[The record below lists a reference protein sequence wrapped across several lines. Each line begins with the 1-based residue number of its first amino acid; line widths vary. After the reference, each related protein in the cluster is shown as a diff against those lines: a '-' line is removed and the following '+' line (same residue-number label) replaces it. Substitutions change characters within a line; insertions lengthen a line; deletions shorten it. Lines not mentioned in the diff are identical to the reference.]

1 MPRQCVPNPPLRLRG
16 QAFAKPADPA
26 SGGLEA
32 AFARR
37 PGCRPRRSSR
47 HDPRSVAVLVA
58 TALCW
63 FGGAA
68 ADESTLRYVAEQGQ
82 DQGDCA
88 LPVRPCRTVQYA
100 LSVAGKTDEVR
111 VARGAYEVR
120 DLEDASYVVHGS
132 VQVLGGFDRFDH
144 FLTQAPDRNPTTLI
158 GVPLEFRDALRAQGF
173 HVIVDR
179 KGLDR
184 IQRAALGAMSVSAAD
199 LACENHRAGAHA
211 CDSVDLLSHVALAD
225 MAARPRD
232 GADVWGFVDLNT
244 GREYA
249 LIGVTNG
256 LATFDVT
263 DPRAPF
269 EVGHVWGV
277 PSTWRDVKV
286 LQRFDAVAGRW
297 RSHAY
302 VSTDAGGRLRVIDL
316 TGLPN
321 RTRLARTRS
330 EHSIHNVHVSN
341 VEPATGIPVD
351 ENGAPPLLYA
361 LGTAA
366 TRGAFVAYDLGDPLE
381 PRRVSTSTGGYSH
394 DAASMLA
401 QGVPACGPQAERC
414 PVLFDFNEDTFDLY
428 DMSDAEAPRLL
439 SSTTYEG
446 AAYVHSGWPTEDGRH
461 VFVHD
466 ELDERYATGEA
477 RTMVR
482 VFDLAD
488 PGAPALAATW
498 SGSTAATDHNGYV
511 RGNRYFMSNYARGLT
526 VLDITSPAD
535 PLEVG
540 YFDTYTIDDGT
551 RFTGAW
557 GVYPFLPSG
566 NVLIS
571 DIAGG
576 LYVLGDST
584 RVSEH
589 GRIGFTAAAFGGREG
604 NEVTVSVA
612 RTGGTA
618 GQVSVDYALVPASAD
633 ATDLIAS
640 SGTLEWT
647 AGRDGVRTVT
657 LPLVAD
663 KRSEPIESV
672 LMRLV
677 NPRGGAVLAD
687 TNMASVFIGDASAS
701 TTVGFAETHLAV
713 EEAAQR
719 AIATVQRQG
728 SPVGA
733 VSVSY
738 AVHAGT
744 AAVSDDYRLPA
755 GNLLSWR
762 DGDATPRTIV
772 IPIVRDAV
780 DEIAERFE
788 VRLSSPSGA
797 TLGDAALGVTVNAD
811 ATGLALTETSLGL
824 RDGGEARYGIRL
836 DTRPEGIVTVSLS
849 ANGDPDVSVAPA
861 QLRFATADWSV
872 AREVTVTAAP
882 DSNENGSATID
893 HVASGGGYDSVT
905 ASLSV
910 TVRDGSPPDQVTGL
924 EVAAGLES
932 LVVSW
937 TAVTGA
943 DGYRIQWRSASES
956 YNETDRQ
963 ATVSGASTTTH
974 TIEGLTPGTPYTVRV
989 TATSSSGGDGE
1000 PSTEHGG
1007 APFAGPPGQVR
1018 GVEMAEAIGSLV
1030 VSWLALDDA
1039 DGYQVQWKS
1048 GDEAY
1053 GDAARQHDVTGGSTT
1068 TYTIQ
1073 GLMPGTEYTVR
1084 VKATRAHAIEDG
1096 APSEE
1101 HRGTPR
1107 APGVSVAEEIQDRG
1121 LAVGGSVQ
1129 VDVAA
1134 NFRDPEGGRIEFD
1147 AQSANAAVAVVD
1159 VAGSVVTIRGVA
1171 HGVTLVTVTATDRR
1185 GAHATQTFEV
1195 AVGHEVSFA
1204 ETVLAVPEGDTA
1216 RLTVAISRVRE
1227 MPTILDYTI
1236 GVDADPTTPD
1246 ADALDHDGT
1255 RGSVIIGAEDL
1266 EAMLEIAV
1274 HDDADIEPAR
1284 ETFAVTLEQSPEQI
1298 GDFALGSATAWVQIA
1313 EGVCDRTVQVS
1324 DALRGSAPCTAVSD
1338 ESLAG
1343 RRVLDLAGQG
1353 VAALRGRDLYGLTGL
1368 HILDLSENRL
1378 RALPGS
1384 VFAGLGSLRELQLQ
1398 DNPGAPFRLTVDLL
1412 RIEAETTAPGP
1423 ATVVARL
1430 AEGAP
1435 FDMSMRASVV
1445 NGTLSASALIVPA
1458 GAMLSNAVTVTGT
1471 GTGAARM
1478 TLDGAPTAPSTRCGE
1493 FNEYACFRG
1502 LAPALAGPLALF
1514 KGPAVL
1520 TTTAPKT
1527 TLGLDGDAARID
1539 LSKLFAAAGGGA
1551 LTYTVSSS
1559 NPALVTA
1566 TIAGTTL
1573 TVVSNE
1579 DGEEGMAI
1587 LTVTATD
1594 SDGVSVALTIEA
1606 QVEFTPRGLMSR
1618 WLRVLVTELLPDPGE
1633 DPE

>member
-1 MPRQCVPNPPLRLRG
+1 MRG
-16 QAFAKPADPA
+16 QALAKRVAPATA
-26 SGGLEA
+26 GFEA

-37 PGCRPRRSSR
+37 PGRRPRRSAR
-47 HDPRSVAVLVA
+47 RVWRLAAVLVA
-58 TALCW
+58 NALCW
-63 FGGAA
+63 YGGAA

-88 LPVRPCRTVQYA
+88 LSVRPCRTVQYA

-132 VQVLGGFDRFDH
+132 VAVLGGFDRFDH

-184 IQRAALGAMSVSAAD
+184 IQRAALGAISTSAAD
-199 LACENHRAGAHA
+199 VACENRRAGAHA

-225 MAARPRD
+225 MVARPRD

-249 LIGVTNG
+249 LIGVANG

-277 PSTWRDVKV
+277 GSVWRDVKV

-302 VSTDAGGRLRVIDL
+302 VSTDAGGQLRVIDL

-321 RTRLARTRS
+321 RATLARTRS
-330 EHSIHNVHVSN
+330 EHSIHNVYVSN

-351 ENGAPPLLYA
+351 ESAAPPLLYA
-361 LGTAA
+361 LGASA
-366 TRGAFVAYDLGDPLE
+366 TRGAFVAYDLADPLD

-401 QGVPACGPQAERC
+401 QGAPACGTPAERC

-428 DMSDAEAPRLL
+428 DMSDAQAPRLL

-466 ELDERYATGEA
+466 ELDELYGTGTGEV
-477 RTMVR
+477 RTLVR

-488 PGAPALAATW
+488 PGAPALATTW
-498 SGSTAATDHNGYV
+498 SGSTAAIDHNGYV

-535 PLEVG
+535 PVEVG
-540 YFDTYTIDDGT
+540 YFDTYTIDDKT
-551 RFTGAW
+551 QFTGAW

-571 DIAGG
+571 DMAGG
-576 LYVLGDST
+576 LYVLGDNT

-589 GRIGFTAAAFGGREG
+589 GGIGFTAATFAGQEG
-604 NEVTVSVA
+604 SEVSVSVA

-618 GQVSVDYALVPASAD
+618 GQVSVDYALVPGSAD

-640 SGTLEWT
+640 SGTLEWA
-647 AGRDGVRTVT
+647 AGRGGVRTIT

-663 KRSEPIESV
+663 EWSEPIESV
-672 LMRLV
+672 LVRLV

-687 TNMASVFIGDASAS
+687 TGMASVFIGDAGAS
-701 TTVGFAETHLAV
+701 PTVGFAETHIAV

-719 AIATVQRQG
+719 AIATVHRAG
-728 SPVGA
+728 SPLGA

-744 AAVSDDYRLPA
+744 AAASDDYRSPS
-755 GNLLSWR
+755 GDQLSWG

-772 IPIVRDAV
+772 VPIVRDAV

-797 TLGDAALGVTVNAD
+797 ALGDAILGVTVNAD
-811 ATGLALTETSLGL
+811 VTGMALTSTSLRL
-824 RDGGEARYGIRL
+824 RDGEKATYGVRL

-849 ANGDPDVSVAPA
+849 ANGDSDVAVTPA

-882 DSNENGSATID
+882 DSNGNGSVTIE

-905 ASLSV
+905 AALSV
-910 TVRDGSPPDQVTGL
+910 TVLDGSTPDQVTGL
-924 EVAAGLES
+924 EVAGGLES

-943 DGYRIQWRSASES
+943 DGYRIQWRSAGES
-956 YNETDRQ
+956 YSDTDRQ
-963 ATVSGASTTTH
+963 VTVSGGSTTSH
-974 TIEGLTPGTPYTVRV
+974 TIAGLTPGTRYTVRV
-989 TATSSSGGDGE
+989 TAASSSAGDGE
-1000 PSTEHGG
+1000 PSTERGG
-1007 APFAGPPGQVR
+1007 TPFAGPPGRVT
-1018 GVEMAEAIGSLV
+1018 GVEVTAGIERLV
-1030 VSWLALDDA
+1030 VSWLALTEA

-1053 GDAARQHDVTGGSTT
+1053 DADRQHDVAAGPTT

-1073 GLMPGTEYTVR
+1073 GLAPGTEYTVR
-1084 VKATRAHAIEDG
+1084 VKATRAHAIQDG

-1107 APGVSVAEEIQDRG
+1107 APGVRVTEELPDRG
-1121 LAVGGSVQ
+1121 LAVGDSVR

-1134 NFRDPEGGRIEFD
+1134 NFRAPEGGRIEFD
-1147 AQSANAAVAVVD
+1147 AQSADAAVAVVD
-1159 VAGSVVTIRGVA
+1159 VEGSVVTIRGVG
-1171 HGVTLVTVTATDRR
+1171 HGVTLVTVTATDPG
-1185 GAHATQTFEV
+1185 GAQATQTFEV
-1195 AVGHEVSFA
+1195 AVGHEVSF
-1204 ETVLAVPEGDTA
+1204 EDTVLTVPEGDTA
-1216 RLTVAISRVRE
+1216 RLTVAISRVRDLA
-1227 MPTILDYTI
+1227 TTLAYTI

-1246 ADALDHDGT
+1246 ADALDRDGA
-1255 RGSVIIGAEDL
+1255 RGSVTIAAGEPM
-1266 EAMLEIAV
+1266 AMFAIAV
-1274 HDDADIEPAR
+1274 HDDADIEAAR

-1298 GDFALGSATAWVQIA
+1298 GDFAFGFATAWVRIA
-1313 EGVCDRTVQVS
+1313 EGVCDRTAQVG
-1324 DALRGSAPCTAVSD
+1324 DALRGAAPCTAVSD
-1338 ESLAG
+1338 EDLAG
-1343 RRVLDLAGQG
+1343 RRVLELAGQG
-1353 VAALRGRDLYGLTGL
+1353 LAALRGRDLYGLTGL
-1368 HILDLSENRL
+1368 RALDLSENRL
-1378 RALPGS
+1378 RALPGG

-1398 DNPGAPFRLTVDLL
+1398 DNPGAPFRLTVELL
-1412 RIEAETTAPGP
+1412 RIDAEATAPGP
-1423 ATVVARL
+1423 ATVLARL

-1435 FDMSMRASVV
+1435 FDMPMRASVV
-1445 NGTLSASALIVPA
+1445 NGTLSATALVIPS
-1458 GAMLSNAVTVTGT
+1458 GATVSSPVTVTGT
-1471 GTGAARM
+1471 GMGAAGM
-1478 TLDGAPTAPSTRCGE
+1478 TLDRPPAVPNTLCGE
-1493 FNEYACFRG
+1493 SDEYACFRG
-1502 LAPALAGPLALF
+1502 LTLALAGPLALF
-1514 KGPAVL
+1514 RGPAVL
-1520 TTTAPKT
+1520 TRTVPKA
-1527 TLGLDGDAARID
+1527 TLGIDGDVTRID

-1551 LTYTVSSS
+1551 LAYTVTSSA
-1559 NPALVTA
+1559 PTLVTA
-1566 TIAGTTL
+1566 TVAGTIL

-1579 DGEEGMAI
+1579 DGEEGVAI

-1594 SDGVSVALTIEA
+1594 SDGLSVTLTIEA
-1606 QVEFTPRGLMSR
+1606 QIEFAPRGLMSR
-1618 WLRVLVTELLPDPGE
+1618 WLRVLTTELLPDPGE

>member
-1 MPRQCVPNPPLRLRG
+1 M
-16 QAFAKPADPA
+16 AT
-26 SGGLEA
+26 
-32 AFARR
+32 
-37 PGCRPRRSSR
+37 
-47 HDPRSVAVLVA
+47 VLVA

-63 FGGAA
+63 VGGAA

-88 LPVRPCRTVQYA
+88 LPVRPCRTVQFA
-100 LSVAGKTDEVR
+100 MSVAGKTDEVR

-144 FLTQAPDRNPTTLI
+144 FLTQAPHRNPTTLI
-158 GVPLEFRDALRAQGF
+158 GVPLELRDALRAQGF

-321 RTRLARTRS
+321 RTTLARTRS

-401 QGVPACGPQAERC
+401 QGVPVCGPQAERC

-466 ELDERYATGEA
+466 ELDELYGTGTGEV
-477 RTMVR
+477 RTLVR

-488 PGAPALAATW
+488 PGAPALATTW
-498 SGSTAATDHNGYV
+498 SGSTAAIDHNGYV
-511 RGNRYFMSNYARGLT
+511 RGNRYYMSNYARGLT

-535 PLEVG
+535 PVEVG
-540 YFDTYTIDDGT
+540 YFDTYTIDDKT
-551 RFTGAW
+551 QFTGAW

-571 DIAGG
+571 DLAGG
-576 LYVLGDST
+576 LYVLGDNT

-589 GRIGFTAAAFGGREG
+589 GGIGFTSATFAGQEG
-604 NEVTVSVA
+604 NEVSVSVA

-618 GQVSVDYALVPASAD
+618 GQVSVDYALVPGSAD

-640 SGTLEWT
+640 SGTLEWA
-647 AGRDGVRTVT
+647 AGRGGVRTIT

-663 KRSEPIESV
+663 ERSESIESV
-672 LMRLV
+672 LMRLA

-687 TNMASVFIGDASAS
+687 TNMASVFIGDAGESP
-701 TTVGFAETHLAV
+701 TVGFAETHLAV
-713 EEAAQR
+713 EETAQR

-772 IPIVRDAV
+772 IPIVRDAA

-797 TLGDAALGVTVNAD
+797 TLGDATLAVTVNAD

-824 RDGGEARYGIRL
+824 RDGGQARYGIRL

-849 ANGDPDVSVAPA
+849 ANGDPDVAVAPA

-882 DSNENGSATID
+882 DSNENGSATIE

-905 ASLSV
+905 ASLPV
-910 TVRDGSPPDQVTGL
+910 TVLDGSTPDQVTGL

-943 DGYRIQWRSASES
+943 DGYRIQWRSDGGS
-956 YNETDRQ
+956 YNETDRE
-963 ATVSGASTTTH
+963 AWVSGTSTTTY
-974 TIEGLTPGTPYTVRV
+974 TIAALTPGTRYTVRV
-989 TATSSSGGDGE
+989 TATSSSAGDGE
-1000 PSTEHGG
+1000 PSTEHAGT
-1007 APFAGPPGQVR
+1007 PFAGPPGQVT
-1018 GVEMAEAIGSLV
+1018 GVEVAEAIGSLV

-1048 GDEAY
+1048 GEEAY
-1053 GDAARQHDVTGGSTT
+1053 GDADRQHVVTGGPTT

-1084 VKATRAHAIEDG
+1084 VKATRIHAIQDG

-1107 APGVSVAEEIQDRG
+1107 ARGVSVTEELPDRG
-1121 LAVGGSVQ
+1121 LAVGDSVR
-1129 VDVAA
+1129 VDVAP
-1134 NFRDPEGGRIEFD
+1134 NFRAPEGGSIEFD
-1147 AQSANAAVAVVD
+1147 AESADAAVLVVD
-1159 VAGSVVTIRGVA
+1159 VQGSLLTMRGMG
-1171 HGVTLVTVTATDRR
+1171 HGVTAVTVTATDHR
-1185 GAHATQTFEV
+1185 GAQATLTFGV

-1216 RLTVAISRVRE
+1216 RLSVAISRVRE
-1227 MPTILDYTI
+1227 VPTTLDYTI

-1246 ADALDHDGT
+1246 ADALDRDGA
-1255 RGSVIIGAEDL
+1255 RGSVTIGAGDL

-1284 ETFAVTLEQSPEQI
+1284 ETFAVTLEQSSEQI

-1313 EGVCDRTVQVS
+1313 EGVCDRTAQVS

-1338 ESLAG
+1338 ENLAG
-1343 RRVLDLAGQG
+1343 RRALNLAGQDI
-1353 VAALRGRDLYGLTGL
+1353 AALRGRDLFGLTGL
-1368 HILDLSENRL
+1368 RALNLSENRL
-1378 RALPGS
+1378 RTLPGG

-1398 DNPGAPFRLTVDLL
+1398 DNPGAPFRLTVELL
-1412 RIEAETTAPGP
+1412 RIDAETTAPGP

-1445 NGTLSASALIVPA
+1445 NGTLSASALIIPA

-1471 GTGAARM
+1471 GTGAAGM
-1478 TLDGAPTAPSTRCGE
+1478 TLDGAPTVPSTRCGE
-1493 FNEYACFRG
+1493 FNEHACFRG
-1502 LAPALAGPLALF
+1502 LAPVLGEALALY
-1514 KGPAVL
+1514 KGPAAL
-1520 TTTAPKT
+1520 TATGPTAR
-1527 TLGLDGDAARID
+1527 LGSEGDALRID

-1551 LTYTVSSS
+1551 LTYTVGSSD
-1559 NPALVTA
+1559 PALVTA

-1579 DGEEGMAI
+1579 DGAEGLAI

-1594 SDGVSVALTIEA
+1594 GDGLSVTLAIEA

-1633 DPE
+1633 DSE

>member
-1 MPRQCVPNPPLRLRG
+1 MRG
-16 QAFAKPADPA
+16 QAFAKRVAPATA
-26 SGGLEA
+26 GFEA

-37 PGCRPRRSSR
+37 PGRRPRRSAR
-47 HDPRSVAVLVA
+47 HVCRLAAVLVA

-63 FGGAA
+63 VGGAA

-100 LSVAGKTDEVR
+100 LSVAGKTDEIR
-111 VARGAYEVR
+111 VASGAYEVR

-132 VQVLGGFDRFDH
+132 VAVLGGFDRFDH

-158 GVPLEFRDALRAQGF
+158 GVPLEFREALRAQGF

-184 IQRAALGAMSVSAAD
+184 LRRAALGAMSASAVD
-199 LACENHRAGAHA
+199 MACENHRAGAHA

-225 MAARPRD
+225 MAAQPRD

-277 PSTWRDVKV
+277 GSVWRDVKV

-302 VSTDAGGRLRVIDL
+302 VSTDAGGRLQVIDL

-321 RTRLARTRS
+321 RARLARTRS
-330 EHSIHNVHVSN
+330 EHSIHNVYVSN

-351 ENGAPPLLYA
+351 ESAAPPLLYA
-361 LGTAA
+361 LGASA

-401 QGVPACGPQAERC
+401 QGVPACGPQVERC

-428 DMSDAEAPRLL
+428 DMSDAQAPRLL

-466 ELDERYATGEA
+466 ELDELYGTGTGEV
-477 RTMVR
+477 RTLVR

-488 PGAPALAATW
+488 PGAPALATTW
-498 SGSTAATDHNGYV
+498 SGSTAAIDHNGYV

-535 PLEVG
+535 PVEVG
-540 YFDTYTIDDGT
+540 YFDTYTIDDKT

-576 LYVLGDST
+576 LYVLGDNT

-589 GRIGFTAAAFGGREG
+589 GRIGFTAATFGGREG
-604 NEVTVSVA
+604 NEVSVSVA
-612 RTGGTA
+612 RTDGTA
-618 GQVSVDYALVPASAD
+618 GQVSVDYALIPASAD
-633 ATDLIAS
+633 ATDLVAS
-640 SGTLEWT
+640 SGTLEWA
-647 AGRDGVRTVT
+647 AGRGGVRTIT

-663 KRSEPIESV
+663 ERSEPIESV
-672 LMRLV
+672 FVRLV

-687 TNMASVFIGDASAS
+687 TGLASVFIGDAGAS
-701 TTVGFAETHLAV
+701 PTVGFAQTRIAV

-719 AIATVQRQG
+719 AIATVHRAG
-728 SPVGA
+728 SPLGA

-744 AAVSDDYRLPA
+744 ATPSDDYRSPP
-755 GNLLSWR
+755 GDRLSWG

-772 IPIVRDAV
+772 MPIVRDAV

-797 TLGDAALGVTVNAD
+797 TLGDATLAVTVNAD

-882 DSNENGSATID
+882 DSNENGSATIE

-905 ASLSV
+905 AALSV

-943 DGYRIQWRSASES
+943 DGYRIQWRSADES
-956 YNETDRQ
+956 YNEIDRE
-963 ATVSGASTTTH
+963 ATVSGGSTTTH
-974 TIEGLTPGTPYTVRV
+974 TIAGLIPGARYTVRV

-1000 PSTEHGG
+1000 PSAEHGG
-1007 APFAGPPGQVR
+1007 TPFAGPPGRVT
-1018 GVEMAEAIGSLV
+1018 GVEVAEGIRSLV
-1030 VSWLALDDA
+1030 VSWRALTEA

-1053 GDAARQHDVTGGSTT
+1053 GDADRQHAVTGGSTT

-1073 GLMPGTEYTVR
+1073 GLTPGTEYTVR
-1084 VKATRAHAIEDG
+1084 VKATRTHAMQGG
-1096 APSEE
+1096 APSGE

-1107 APGVSVAEEIQDRG
+1107 VPGVRVTEELPDRG
-1121 LAVGGSVQ
+1121 LAVGDSVR
-1129 VDVAA
+1129 VDVAPH
-1134 NFRDPEGGRIEFD
+1134 FRAPEGGSIEFD
-1147 AQSANAAVAVVD
+1147 VESADAAVLVVD
-1159 VAGSVVTIRGVA
+1159 VQGSLLTMRGVG
-1171 HGVTLVTVTATDRR
+1171 HGVTAVTVTATDHR
-1185 GAHATQTFEV
+1185 GAQATLTFDV

-1204 ETVLAVPEGDTA
+1204 DTVLAVPEGDTA
-1216 RLTVAISRVRE
+1216 RLTVAISRVRDLA
-1227 MPTILDYTI
+1227 TTLAYTI
-1236 GVDADPTTPD
+1236 GVDADTTTPD
-1246 ADALDHDGT
+1246 ADALDRDGA
-1255 RGSVIIGAEDL
+1255 RGSVTIGAGDF
-1266 EAMLEIAV
+1266 EAVLEIAV

-1284 ETFAVTLEQSPEQI
+1284 ETFAVTLEQSSGQI
-1298 GDFALGSATAWVQIA
+1298 GDFALGSATAFVQIA
-1313 EGVCDRTVQVS
+1313 EGVCDRTAQVG
-1324 DALRGSAPCTAVSD
+1324 DAMRGFAPCTAVSD
-1338 ESLAG
+1338 EDLAG
-1343 RRVLDLAGQG
+1343 RRALDLATQDI
-1353 VAALRGRDLYGLTGL
+1353 AALRGRDLFGLTGL
-1368 HILDLSENRL
+1368 RALNLSENRL
-1378 RALPGS
+1378 RALPGG

-1398 DNPGAPFRLTVDLL
+1398 DNPGAPFRLTVELL
-1412 RIEAETTAPGP
+1412 RIDAEATAPGP

-1435 FDMSMRASVV
+1435 FDLPMRASVV
-1445 NGTLSASALIVPA
+1445 NGTLSATALVIPS
-1458 GAMLSNAVTVTGT
+1458 GATVSSPVTVTGT
-1471 GTGAARM
+1471 GMGAAGM
-1478 TLDGAPTAPSTRCGE
+1478 TLDRAPAVPNTLCGE
-1493 FNEYACFRG
+1493 SDEYACFRG
-1502 LAPALAGPLALF
+1502 LTLALAGPLALF
-1514 KGPAVL
+1514 RGPAVL
-1520 TTTAPKT
+1520 TRTVPKA
-1527 TLGLDGDAARID
+1527 TLGIDGDVTRID

-1551 LTYTVSSS
+1551 LAYTVTSSA
-1559 NPALVTA
+1559 PTLVTA
-1566 TIAGTTL
+1566 TVAGTIL

-1579 DGEEGMAI
+1579 DGEEGVAI

-1594 SDGVSVALTIEA
+1594 SDGLSVTLTIEA
-1606 QVEFTPRGLMSR
+1606 QIEFAPRGLMSR
-1618 WLRVLVTELLPDPGE
+1618 WLRVLTTELLPDPGE
-1633 DPE
+1633 DSE